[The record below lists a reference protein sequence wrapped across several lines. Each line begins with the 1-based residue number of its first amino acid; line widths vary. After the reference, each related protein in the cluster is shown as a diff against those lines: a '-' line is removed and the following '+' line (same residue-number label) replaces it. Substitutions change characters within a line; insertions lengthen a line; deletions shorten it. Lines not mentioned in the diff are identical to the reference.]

1 MATRRD
7 AAALDSEAA
16 SSSEEEEAAAEKRA
30 AAAADGGFRALLA
43 ATRAPSSPLPTLL
56 LFVLLHDFRPS
67 EPFLVEH
74 YVRALGVDAT
84 YVAERVFPLF
94 TYARMPC
101 LAIVALWSS
110 AGRRRRGGGRRCL
123 AVVIAGAC
131 ASVLA
136 TTLTLSISSISSIG
150 GGARA
155 SATASEPS
163 ARVVAVLATSQ
174 ALVAFAFAS
183 HQALIGWLF
192 QSSVARGGG
201 ALAAATH
208 GVKAAALLAS
218 GASALFGQ
226 AMRASGAPLEA
237 LFATTACVSVVA
249 VAVAARLRADDDD
262 ATRSSSSPEGRRVG
276 VVVRARPRR
285 DGGFAR
291 TARAMPRDAWLWCAW
306 SVACAPSHAYV
317 ASNWQALASTAGG
330 PTAGGFNGYFSSAQ
344 YALAA
349 IATMALGRV
358 AYRRRRAVAGVAAAA
373 NARGWIAP
381 AATATLAAST
391 AALAAWGAGRWV
403 SSSGGIDAA
412 VGYAALLIFACAFEA
427 TSGVCAAAMGKGA
440 RVGAAAASRD
450 NDRRAERGSA
460 SGGQVSDDDD
470 DDDDDDAALV
480 GGHVTAL
487 FSLVSAVG
495 YILASAAQAAF
506 DARGGVSL
514 ATRFASHAAWLACA
528 SAALAAASSGGFFG
542 AGSRRGSRD
551 DDDDDDGGGGASG
564 GYVTEDFEEGG
575 GGEGVDAPLLR
586 RTTD

>member
-7 AAALDSEAA
+7 AATLDSEAA
-16 SSSEEEEAAAEKRA
+16 SSSSEEEAAAEKRA

-56 LFVLLHDFRPS
+56 LFLLLHDFRPS

-174 ALVAFAFAS
+174 TLVAFAFAS

-262 ATRSSSSPEGRRVG
+262 ATRSSSSPEGRRVV

-330 PTAGGFNGYFSSAQ
+330 QTAGGFNGYFSSAQ

-349 IATMALGRV
+349 IATMALGRG
-358 AYRRRRAVAGVAAAA
+358 AYRRRRAGAGVAVAA

-391 AALAAWGAGRWV
+391 AALAAWGAGWWF
-403 SSSGGIDAA
+403 SSSGGINAA

-450 NDRRAERGSA
+450 DDRRAERGSA
-460 SGGQVSDDDD
+460 SGGQVSDD

-495 YILASAAQAAF
+495 YLLASAAHAAF

-528 SAALAAASSGGFFG
+528 SAALAAAASGGFFG

-564 GYVTEDFEEGG
+564 GYVTDDFEEGG